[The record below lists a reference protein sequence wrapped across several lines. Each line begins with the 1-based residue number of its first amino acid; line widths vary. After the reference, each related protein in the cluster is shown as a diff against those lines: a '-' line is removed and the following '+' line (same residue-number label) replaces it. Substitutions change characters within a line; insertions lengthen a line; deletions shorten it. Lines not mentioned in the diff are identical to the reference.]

1 MIKDELE
8 KIVINA
14 LGELGIEAEDVL
26 VERPDEVGHGD
37 FATNVAM
44 VYAKQIG
51 KNPKELANEIVSK
64 IQLGAPSAKLE
75 KVEIAGP
82 GFINFYLKDEVFI
95 ENLKEVLE
103 KGDEYGKNSALGGK
117 KIMFEYTD
125 PNPFKPFHI
134 GHLMTN
140 AIGESLARILEF
152 SGAEMRRANYQGD
165 IGRHVAMAIWGLQ
178 QKGWDG
184 SDVAQNGEAYAYGN
198 KMFEKEE
205 KAKKEILELNKYLYE
220 RFGEEKSVDEIY
232 KTGRKVSL
240 EHFDELYK
248 TLGTK
253 FDYLFFE
260 SDTWKK
266 GKEVVEKN
274 IDGVFEKSEGAI
286 IFDGE
291 KYGLHKRVFI
301 NSEGLTT
308 YEAKDIGLA
317 YAKSE
322 AYKADEYITVTA
334 VEQQE
339 YFKVVFKALELLQ
352 PDFAGK
358 FKSVTHG
365 MMQFTSGKMS
375 SRKGNVITGES
386 LLGEAQEVAHEK
398 MKDSGI
404 ADAEKI
410 SEQIAVAAVKY
421 AILKQTI
428 GKNIIYNEEQ
438 ALSFEGDSGPYLQ
451 YTHARTKSIL
461 RKANYSGA
469 KSFDG
474 EIGAVEKKLLE
485 FPEVVLR
492 AQKEYAPHY
501 ITGYLIELAREFNSY
516 YANNQI
522 IGSEE
527 EEYRLALTQAVAQ
540 VLENGLT
547 LLGIEAPEQM

>member
-8 KIVINA
+8 KITSRAVIGA
-14 LGELGIEAEDVL
+14 LGEEYPKNKENDDVFCVVSRNSDERITNFGEYSTSIAL
-26 VERPDEVGHGD
+26 V
-37 FATNVAM
+37 ATNDV
-44 VYAKQIG
+44 
-51 KNPKELANEIVSK
+51 NPSPVNFAEKIADKIREQNSELIK
-64 IQLGAPSAKLE
+64 

-82 GFINFYLKDEVFI
+82 GFINFYLKDEVFA
-95 ENLKEVLE
+95 ENLKDVLE
-103 KGDEYGKNSALGGK
+103 KGDKYGKNSALDGK
-117 KIMFEYTD
+117 KIMVEYTD

-140 AIGESLARILEF
+140 AIGESLAQILEF
-152 SGAEMRRANYQGD
+152 SGAEVSRANYQGD

-184 SDVAQNGEAYAYGN
+184 SDVKQNGEAYAYGN
-198 KMFEKEE
+198 EMFESNDL
-205 KAKKEILELNKYLYE
+205 AKKEIIDLNKYLYE
-220 RFGEEKSVDEIY
+220 KFGENKDIDEVY
-232 KTGRKVSL
+232 KTGRKTSL
-240 EHFDELYK
+240 EHFDELYRK
-248 TLGTK
+248 LGTT
-253 FDYLFFE
+253 FDYFFFE

-274 IDGVFEKSEGAI
+274 IGDVFENSDGAI

-291 KYGLHKRVFI
+291 KHGLHKRVFI

-317 YAKSE
+317 YAKSG

-365 MMQFTSGKMS
+365 MMQFASGKMS

-386 LLGEAQEVAHEK
+386 LLDEAQEVAREK
-398 MKDSGI
+398 MKDAGI
-404 ADAEKI
+404 EDTEKI
-410 SEQIAVAAVKY
+410 SEQVAVSAIKY

-451 YTHARTKSIL
+451 YTYARAKSIL
-461 RKANYSGA
+461 RKANHLESRVPNDLVAGLPNLFLYSFSLWRRGLVC
-469 KSFDG
+469 FVL
-474 EIGAVEKKLLE
+474 ILL
-485 FPEVVLR
+485 
-492 AQKEYAPHY
+492 
-501 ITGYLIELAREFNSY
+501 
-516 YANNQI
+516 
-522 IGSEE
+522 
-527 EEYRLALTQAVAQ
+527 
-540 VLENGLT
+540 
-547 LLGIEAPEQM
+547 M